1 MYFCPRCGAM
11 MVPKKVNGK
20 TVLVC
25 PRCGY
30 VMDPSSS
37 GIKSRSLVLSQRIRH
52 TEKEKTIVLE
62 GKMPETLP
70 KLKGVVRCPRCGY
83 DEVYYWE
90 VQTRAADE
98 PTTRFFKCARCG
110 YVWREYE

>member
-1 MYFCPRCGAM
+1 
-11 MVPKKVNGK
+11 
-20 TVLVC
+20 
-25 PRCGY
+25 
-30 VMDPSSS
+30 
-37 GIKSRSLVLSQRIRH
+37 
-52 TEKEKTIVLE
+52 
-62 GKMPETLP
+62 
-70 KLKGVVRCPRCGY
+70 VVRCPRCGY